1 MKYPSVT
8 QVLSVYQDFSV
19 VPDHIL
25 TMASERGIRVH
36 AICASLAQKL
46 FVSKRQ
52 IAPDIEG
59 YIQSF
64 NQWFD
69 EYVEEVVLVEKEL
82 IDPNLGFIGH
92 PDLVVKMRGD
102 RDLTLIDLKTPKVIG
117 KTWSTQLAAYWH
129 LLSIFLLEHKFKIK
143 RCGSLRLKQDG
154 GFPILDEYT
163 KSLHADFA
171 AFLSALNAWRY
182 FKGGNN

>member
-8 QVLSVYQDFSV
+8 QVLSVYQDFSM
-19 VPDHIL
+19 VPEDVL
-25 TMASERGIRVH
+25 TMASERGSRVH

-46 FVSKRQ
+46 FVSHRQ
-52 IAPDIEG
+52 ITPDIEG

-64 NQWFD
+64 NQWF
-69 EYVEEVVLVEKEL
+69 EYVEEVVLVEKGL
-82 IDPNLGFIGH
+82 VDPKLGFIGH
-92 PDLVVKMRGD
+92 PDLLVKMKGD
-102 RDLTLIDLKTPKVIG
+102 QDLTLIDLKTPKVIG
-117 KTWSTQLAAYWH
+117 KTWRAQLAAYWH
-129 LLSIFLLEHKFKIK
+129 LIAIFLLDYKFKIK

-154 GFPILDEYT
+154 GFPIFDEYT